1 MGAAS
6 DRCEEEEEEIL
17 DEVTICAARKVIRKS
32 CYRMRGL
39 TLQGASKD
47 HLMPLATN
55 QDVLKLESKSC
66 YSW

>member
-6 DRCEEEEEEIL
+6 YRCEEEEEDIL
-17 DEVTICAARKVIRKS
+17 DEVTICVARKVIRKS
-32 CYRMRGL
+32 SCGMRGL

-47 HLMPLATN
+47 HLMSLATN